1 MRTTR
6 RLVHP
11 GFLLL
16 VFAMGAQAQET
27 FPHQRDYP
35 HHVWGMHWLWWLFWI
50 LVIVAVLWAL
60 SRLLMRPAPP
70 PEQAP
75 PEQAPPE
82 SPLDRLERRYA
93 DGEISTEEYEER
105 KATLLRDR

>member
-1 MRTTR
+1 MRTIR
-6 RLVHP
+6 RLVYP
-11 GFLLL
+11 SSLLL
-16 VFAMGAQAQET
+16 AFAVSAQAQET

-60 SRLLMRPAPP
+60 SRHLTRPAP
-70 PEQAP
+70 P

-105 KATLLRDR
+105 RALLLRDR